1 MDFYLDY
8 QLIVYLQNGENESL
22 SKAVENLKL
31 KGSRFLFSPAHLE
44 EIAVS
49 SKRGTANDDLITS
62 KIDFLTTL
70 CGSNSLR
77 PVSKSKLEIYN
88 ELPICC
94 YDRVIKDYHLNDLAE
109 SLEYDV
115 INDANNNPAGDPL
128 IVNNLRPEDLFY
140 NMSYYEILLLTLMKR
155 GLITVNE
162 MRDSLICLLERKERH
177 VIMDRH
183 DVLEMSINILANWLE
198 KIGFYR
204 ENVKASRSRL
214 HDVSHMIYGS
224 YSDFFVT
231 NDNKL
236 LNKTRAVYSFLTI
249 KTKILTMA
257 EFIKEYSGNMNDSN

>member
-8 QLIVYLQNGENESL
+8 QMIVYLQNVEDKSL
-22 SKAVENLKL
+22 SKIVENLKL

-70 CGSNSLR
+70 CGNNSLR
-77 PVSKSKLEIYN
+77 PVSEGILEIYN
-88 ELPICC
+88 EPPVCC
-94 YDRVIKDYHLNDLAE
+94 YGRVINNYHLNDLAE

-115 INDANNNPAGDPL
+115 ISDANNNPAGSP
-128 IVNNLRPEDLFY
+128 ITVNNNQPEKILY
-140 NMSYYEILLLTLMKR
+140 HVQYYEMLLLALMKR
-155 GLITVNE
+155 GLITVDE
-162 MRDSLICLLERKERH
+162 MRDSLVCLLERKKRH

-183 DVLEMSINILANWLE
+183 DVLVMSINILANWLE

-204 ENVKASRSRL
+204 EGINASRSRL

-224 YSDFFVT
+224 YSDFFVS
-231 NDNKL
+231 NDKKL
-236 LNKTRAVYSFLTI
+236 LNKTRAIYSFLTI
-249 KTKILTMA
+249 KTKVLSMD
-257 EFIKEYSGNMNDSN
+257 EFIKEYGCDVNSH